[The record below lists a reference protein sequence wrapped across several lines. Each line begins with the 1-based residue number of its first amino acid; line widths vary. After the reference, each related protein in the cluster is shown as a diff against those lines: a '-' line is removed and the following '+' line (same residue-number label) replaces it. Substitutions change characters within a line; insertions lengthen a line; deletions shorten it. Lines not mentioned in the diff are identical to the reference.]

1 MPRRSLTRLL
11 DELDEAKRA
20 FGADGRR
27 VAALL
32 DEIGARRFDDAE
44 VLVRFHEALLFVRA
58 YPQDRA
64 ALTAA
69 DRLLD
74 GIGERVAALLE
85 AGADPIAFDYIEYS
99 GIAGTTLHAHYSY
112 GFARWLVACHGD
124 DVEIDWE
131 RYKTPERLARVLPRL
146 VPLAFEDTSVEV
158 NIPYRDWLQT
168 ATPEGMS
175 NLAWLVA
182 RFEQSELSEREKSA
196 AYDSLELWMRWRLG
210 DGAASRTNNRRLPER
225 VFYHD
230 APLIRRNEVS
240 LEQVIRA
247 PLKLDKLSR
256 RAGERA
262 INRCRETTGVRY
274 RELYGIA
281 YGDPA
286 SVVRAEVG
294 RGLEIFLW
302 GLPAERRLPL
312 RAYTAGFT
320 LKNGVP
326 NNYIEG
332 ITTCERMEMGFNL
345 FYTYRE
351 GESAWVYAQVLRVLH
366 ALVGATCFSVDPY
379 QIGHH
384 NDEALESGA
393 FWFYR
398 KLGFRPTRP
407 DLIKLVG
414 REEKRIAAGRDY
426 RTPMKTLKRLAEAPV
441 IYELPGTPVGDWDHF
456 SVRRVG
462 LRVTERAAA
471 EFNGDT
477 FKMRAAATKQ
487 VAGALGVEPDEWR
500 EQERQALANFASV
513 LALVDDLP
521 RWTEAEKQTLARIIR
536 AKATGND
543 AQYARLMQRHE
554 RLRAALIELG
564 R

>member
-124 DVEIDWE
+124 DVEIDWQ
-131 RYKTPERLARVLPRL
+131 RYQTPERLARVLPRL

-210 DGAASRTNNRRLPER
+210 DG
-225 VFYHD
+225 
-230 APLIRRNEVS
+230 
-240 LEQVIRA
+240 
-247 PLKLDKLSR
+247 
-256 RAGERA
+256 
-262 INRCRETTGVRY
+262 
-274 RELYGIA
+274 
-281 YGDPA
+281 
-286 SVVRAEVG
+286 
-294 RGLEIFLW
+294 
-302 GLPAERRLPL
+302 
-312 RAYTAGFT
+312 
-320 LKNGVP
+320 
-326 NNYIEG
+326 
-332 ITTCERMEMGFNL
+332 
-345 FYTYRE
+345 
-351 GESAWVYAQVLRVLH
+351 
-366 ALVGATCFSVDPY
+366 
-379 QIGHH
+379 
-384 NDEALESGA
+384 
-393 FWFYR
+393 
-398 KLGFRPTRP
+398 
-407 DLIKLVG
+407 
-414 REEKRIAAGRDY
+414 
-426 RTPMKTLKRLAEAPV
+426 
-441 IYELPGTPVGDWDHF
+441 
-456 SVRRVG
+456 
-462 LRVTERAAA
+462 
-471 EFNGDT
+471 
-477 FKMRAAATKQ
+477 
-487 VAGALGVEPDEWR
+487 
-500 EQERQALANFASV
+500 
-513 LALVDDLP
+513 
-521 RWTEAEKQTLARIIR
+521 
-536 AKATGND
+536 
-543 AQYARLMQRHE
+543 
-554 RLRAALIELG
+554 
-564 R
+564 